1 MLRPPATRSSIRAA
15 PARASWHV
23 QPAEPRSRVS
33 NISQTGSKLALRA
46 EILQQS
52 GIFAMR
58 LPPLQRSHYAAIWIS
73 RVRGPRVLSPL
84 SLRFHIAFTSIAT
97 SPDLPLRGP
106 LRRFH
111 IAFTALSLRLHIR
124 FTTLALRNLRL
135 GASCANAG
143 SQPGTRETS
152 KRIDETYS
160 LKTRRMQ
167 RGMLVAAYT
176 LRSCRYRRVERRLL
190 TCVTIQRELMQ
201 QPHLRQL
208 LQRLT
213 CR

>member
-143 SQPGTRETS
+143 KSS
-152 KRIDETYS
+152 S
-160 LKTRRMQ
+160 
-167 RGMLVAAYT
+167 
-176 LRSCRYRRVERRLL
+176 RSAGGDQTKSGFNCRRVLWKVGRPTPSSTR
-190 TCVTIQRELMQ
+190 TR
-201 QPHLRQL
+201 
-208 LQRLT
+208 
-213 CR
+213 